1 MTTENPYDTEY
12 LDVNENLSVTLHELR
27 NRIENL
33 RLDIIQANDPE
44 VKGFAEKRY
53 ISLRIEYFKLLRDD
67 LTLQKLYEDN
77 EEVVED
83 G

>member
-1 MTTENPYDTEY
+1 MNKNENPYDVEF
-12 LDVNENLSVTLHELR
+12 LDPNRNYEITMQELR

-53 ISLRIEYFKLLRDD
+53 IDLRIKYFQLMRDD
-67 LTLQKLYEDN
+67 LTLQKLYEEQ
-77 EEVVED
+77 EEVE
-83 G
+83 